1 MVKGVAD
8 VYPAKPTKRQ
18 VSLRLSRLSK
28 LLGIEIPAEKALRI
42 LLDLRFA
49 PKVENDLITCTVPSW
64 RSDVYREA
72 DLIEEIA
79 RVHGYNKIPTE
90 RKIQIEVVPVDA
102 RQKFAES
109 AATFLNSCGFY
120 ETINVDFVDN
130 SLAELFCEGGID
142 RHLAVR
148 DESRKNANLLRRTLL
163 GSLLGVL
170 KTNVNAKNL
179 PCRVF
184 EIADTF
190 VPSDAQQLEQLIQ
203 KTKLSLV
210 CDGDFRDV
218 RGVIEG
224 LLHSI
229 DPDAQVALSP
239 ADLIWAQQG
248 ATITVNRQ
256 PIGSAGIVS
265 KALAERLP
273 QLVRL
278 IEKLVQG
285 EVGLVITGF
294 AYVMSDGKA
303 LPKQLGIH
311 DDTMMPS
318 LLKLTARVHAANGK
332 IAMQIVHA
340 GVQTVLKNSKDHPV
354 WGPSAVYDK
363 LFRKTPKAMSQREI
377 KQTVSAFAHAADRVK
392 RARFDAVQIHG
403 AHGYLI
409 SQFLSPLK
417 NRRTDKYGGQ
427 IENRARFLLEV
438 CRAVRKKVG
447 RDFPVLVKLNAKDF
461 VRGGFPEKDALFV
474 AKRLDTIGID
484 ALEISGGVPG
494 AGDLMPARQKIRRAK
509 DEAYF
514 LPLANR
520 IKRSVSMPV
529 ILVGGM
535 RSLQTVN
542 QILKTGE
549 TDL

>member
-1 MVKGVAD
+1 MS
-8 VYPAKPTKRQ
+8 Q
-18 VSLRLSRLSK
+18 L
-28 LLGIEIPAEKALRI
+28 
-42 LLDLRFA
+42 F
-49 PKVENDLITCTVPSW
+49 
-64 RSDVYREA
+64 
-72 DLIEEIA
+72 EEI
-79 RVHGYNKIPTE
+79 
-90 RKIQIEVVPVDA
+90 D
-102 RQKFAES
+102 
-109 AATFLNSCGFY
+109 
-120 ETINVDFVDN
+120 IN
-130 SLAELFCEGGID
+130 GM
-142 RHLAVR
+142 
-148 DESRKNANLLRRTLL
+148 
-163 GSLLGVL
+163 VL
-170 KTNVNAKNL
+170 KNRSVRSATWTGMA
-179 PCRVF
+179 
-184 EIADTF
+184 
-190 VPSDAQQLEQLIQ
+190 EQ
-203 KTKLSLV
+203 
-210 CDGDFRDV
+210 DGRC
-218 RGVIEG
+218 
-224 LLHSI
+224 S
-229 DPDAQVALSP
+229 
-239 ADLIWAQQG
+239 
-248 ATITVNRQ
+248 
-256 PIGSAGIVS
+256 
-265 KALAERLP
+265 P

-549 TDL
+549 TDLIAMSRPLIREPHLVRRWREGDRSKAKCISCNQCFLAARSPEGVYCVVERRKAR